1 LRFLFVFAEILVAD
15 PAVFEDDCAVR
26 MRQLMVL
33 GCVVS
38 ALAAC
43 GSVANTASPAT
54 TTTMPALPACAL
66 PPLRAPSPKSPQF
79 DLTGPAVS
87 ALHGGAARVGFAL
100 DAGAFT
106 MTPPRPGDRS
116 EIPANAAECA
126 ALASISPNGLPLLQL
141 AAGGVA
147 VGYGLVSVSPQVI
160 ATTPSTAY
168 VEHSGT
174 DHDTNPKLPRPAAY
188 QNRLAWLV
196 VVKDN
201 EEFFGRSGPPR
212 PPGAITTTTSP
223 RLASH
228 GYLVFLVDAR
238 TGSDALLYQEGQP
251 GPVTSAGS
259 PSVTVPAEQ
268 VSVPWVLES
277 RSPNGY
283 EGRIMATVLPCD
295 GVPNPVTTERGR
307 AALAVIVR
315 RPVGS
320 HCGAPTQVSVALHAA
335 VVTFNLPAHI
345 VHEALGPQVTP
356 ESSTTPGYTARC
368 PQTHVDGRIVLE
380 CYYDGPGATGGVLR
394 TLTEFDSGSTIR
406 VKTGS
411 VLAVGPLHDAHRYAA
426 LPVASSDPKTLGSLF
441 PDNEVREFRAWHAG
455 HADLLVP
462 TTACNPPKGIGA
474 ACTPPWIVHV
484 DIT

>member
-1 LRFLFVFAEILVAD
+1 M
-15 PAVFEDDCAVR
+15 R
-26 MRQLMVL
+26 MRQLVVL

-38 ALAAC
+38 AFAAC

-54 TTTMPALPACAL
+54 TTTTVPALPACVL
-66 PPLRAPSPKSPQF
+66 PPLRAPSPKNPQF

-87 ALHGGAARVGFAL
+87 ALHGGAARAGFAL

-106 MTPPRPGDRS
+106 MTPPRPGDRPG
-116 EIPANAAECA
+116 ILPNAAECA
-126 ALASISPNGLPLLQL
+126 ALASISPNGLPVLQL
-141 AAGGVA
+141 AAGGIA
-147 VGYGLVSVSPQVI
+147 VGYGLVSVSPRLI

-174 DHDTNPKLPRPAAY
+174 DHNTNPKLPRPAAY
-188 QNRLAWLV
+188 QHRLAWLV
-196 VVKDN
+196 VVQNN
-201 EEFFGRSGPPR
+201 EVFFGSSGPPR
-212 PPGAITTTTSP
+212 PPGATTTTSP
-223 RLASH
+223 RRASN

-238 TGSDALLYQEGQP
+238 TGSDALLYEEGRP

-268 VSVPWVLES
+268 ISVPWTLES

-283 EGRIMATVLPCD
+283 EARITATVLPCD
-295 GVPNPVTTERGR
+295 GIPNPVTTERGR

-315 RPVGS
+315 RPVGTR
-320 HCGAPTQVSVALHAA
+320 CGAPKQVGIALHAA

-345 VHEALGPQVTP
+345 AHDPLGPEVTP
-356 ESSTTPGYTARC
+356 ESGATPGYTARC
-368 PQTHVDGRIVLE
+368 PQTRVDGRLVIE

-394 TLTEFDSGSTIR
+394 SLFEPDNGTTIR
-406 VKTGS
+406 VKVGS

-441 PDNEVREFRAWHAG
+441 PDIEVHEFRAWHAG

-462 TTACNPPKGIGA
+462 TAACNPPKGLGA
-474 ACTPPWIVHV
+474 PCTPPWIVHV